1 MKLNKRPKLWVSLIL
16 VVSVVMALGAGSC
29 NTSQYKTFTLKQFDI
44 HFSCEYPASYK
55 IVNKYTPNNPNAT
68 IGIRFAPRKFLWF
81 TEDPVFGVNI
91 GSRLAKHVDP
101 VTAAERAGS
110 HTLEQRLERTS
121 LIVADVPA
129 EMVIYSSKSFNDAP
143 SVNISVFLEAEGRL
157 WNIFIYSRT
166 EKAEEAKQDFG
177 HIISTFEILP

>member
-1 MKLNKRPKLWVSLIL
+1 MSKTLMFWLSILLIVLLVMTTMFCGCDESVYNTYSLKHEGI
-16 VVSVVMALGAGSC
+16 G
-29 NTSQYKTFTLKQFDI
+29 
-44 HFSCEYPASYK
+44 FSFEYPTYYHM
-55 IVNKYTPNNPNAT
+55 ILKYTPNNPNAT

-91 GSRLAKHVDP
+91 RSRLATHVDP

-129 EMVIYSSKSFNDAP
+129 EMVAYSSNDFNDTP
-143 SVNISVFLEAEGRL
+143 SVNIGVFLEAEGRS

-166 EKAEEAKQDFG
+166 EKAEEAKQDFE
-177 HIISTFEILP
+177 HIIHTFQILP